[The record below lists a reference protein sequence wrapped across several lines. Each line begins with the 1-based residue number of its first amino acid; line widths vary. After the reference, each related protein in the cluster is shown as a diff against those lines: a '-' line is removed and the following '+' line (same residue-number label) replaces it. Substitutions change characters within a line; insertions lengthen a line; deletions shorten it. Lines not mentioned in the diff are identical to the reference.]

1 MVGPLLEPAPM
12 SNTEWADFND
22 ATPEAERA
30 DVAALRSSL
39 LARIEGV
46 LSALLP
52 AGKVRHGKFFVGD
65 VDGAEG
71 DSLEVTL
78 NSGKEGLWID
88 RATGQGG
95 DIFDLIAA
103 HHGLDARTDFPRI
116 IEIAEGLAGAA
127 PKMAQR
133 KSTKTVPVDDLG
145 PETAHWDY
153 LAADGT
159 LLARV
164 YRYDPPGRRK
174 EFRPWD
180 AKRRRMSPPT
190 PRPLYN
196 QPGMLSAERVVLVE
210 GEKSAQALIDAG
222 ICATTAIGGAAAPI
236 DKTDWAPLK
245 GKHVLIW
252 PDRDKAGWDYALRA
266 AEAVTVIGAQSCA
279 LLMPPVSE
287 PEGWDAADA
296 VAEGKD
302 VRVFLDS
309 AERVT
314 MQPKAP
320 LAPATAPDEP
330 AAWASE
336 DFLALAFT
344 RLYAYDWSYVAAW
357 AKWLVWTG
365 KRWHAE
371 ATLHARHLIR
381 HICREIS
388 LKADSPKL
396 ASRIASNSTVNGVER
411 LACTDRRHAATA
423 EEWDADLWL
432 LNTPNGVVELVSGR
446 IRDHRREDRMTKM
459 ASASPQGDCPTWRMF
474 LHEVTGGDLELQGY
488 LARMAGYC
496 LTGST
501 REHALFFVYGT
512 GANGKSVFLNT
523 LASILGDY
531 ATNAPMDTFMETR
544 SDRHPTDMAGLRG
557 ARLVTSIE
565 TEQGRRWAESKIKG
579 LTGGDKVSARFMR
592 QDFFEYLPQFKLV
605 IAGNHKP
612 AIRNIDESM
621 RRRLHLIPF
630 TVTIPPDR
638 RDKNL
643 ASKLLLERDGILAWM
658 VAGCLEWQRIGLQP
672 PRCIVDATDAYF
684 DAEDA
689 LGQWIEERCEQ
700 RSSATALMSDLYADW
715 RDWAERAGEF
725 VGSVKRF
732 SENLNA
738 RRFEKWR
745 SANGHRGLRG
755 LCLQPRSLPPPYDY
769 NDR

>member
-1 MVGPLLEPAPM
+1 M
-12 SNTEWADFND
+12 SHTNWVDFND
-22 ATPEAERA
+22 ATPETERP
-30 DVAALRSSL
+30 DVAALRSAL
-39 LARIEGV
+39 LARLEGV
-46 LSALLP
+46 LSTLLP

-65 VDGAEG
+65 VEGSEG

-95 DIFDLIAA
+95 DLFDLIAQ
-103 HHGLDARTDFPRI
+103 HHGLCIRTDFPRVV
-116 IEIAEGLAGAA
+116 EIAEGLAGAA
-127 PKMAQR
+127 PRTTHR
-133 KSTKTVPVDDLG
+133 KAAKSVPVDDLG

-180 AKRRRMSPPT
+180 AKRRRMSPPN

-210 GEKSAQALIDAG
+210 GEKAAQALIDAG
-222 ICATTAIGGAAAPI
+222 ICATTAIGGAGAPI
-236 DKTDWAPLK
+236 DKTEWSPLK

-252 PDRDKAGWDYALRA
+252 PDRDKAGWEYGTRA
-266 AEAVTVIGAQSCA
+266 ADAVVDVGALSCA
-279 LLMPPVSE
+279 LLISPNSK

-296 VAEGKD
+296 LAEGED
-302 VRVFLDS
+302 VVAFLEHG
-309 AERVT
+309 ERLT
-314 MQPKAP
+314 MQAKGP
-320 LAPATAPDEP
+320 TAIASIPDQP

-344 RLYAYDWSYVAAW
+344 KLYAFDWRFVAAW
-357 AKWLVWTG
+357 KKWLVWTG
-365 KRWHAE
+365 KRWHTE
-371 ATLHARHLIR
+371 PTLFARHLIR
-381 HICREIS
+381 HICREVS
-388 LKADSPKL
+388 LKVDSPKL
-396 ASRIASNSTVNGVER
+396 ASRIASSSTVNGVER
-411 LACTDRRHAATA
+411 LACTDRSHAATA

-432 LNTPNGVVELVSGR
+432 LNTPEGVVELASGR
-446 IRDHRREDRMTKM
+446 IREHRRDDRMTKI
-459 ASASPQGDCPTWRMF
+459 ASASPQGQCPTWLNF
-474 LHEVTGGDLELQGY
+474 LGEVTGGDLELQRY
-488 LARMAGYC
+488 MARMAGYC

-501 REHALFFVYGT
+501 REHALFFLYGT
-512 GANGKSVFLNT
+512 GANGKSVYLNT
-523 LASILGDY
+523 LTSILGDY
-531 ATNAPMDTFMETR
+531 AMNAPMDTFMETR

-579 LTGGDKVSARFMR
+579 LTGGDMVTARFMH
-592 QDFFEYLPQFKLV
+592 QDFFQYWPQYKLA

-612 AIRNIDESM
+612 AIRNIDEAM

-630 TVTIPPDR
+630 TVTIPPAR
-638 RDKNL
+638 RDKDL
-643 ASKLLLERDGILAWM
+643 AAKILLERNGILAWM
-658 VAGCLEWQRIGLQP
+658 IAGCLEWQRIGLQP
-672 PRCIVDATDAYF
+672 PRIVTDATDAYF

-689 LGQWIEERCEQ
+689 LGQWMEERCEQ
-700 RSSATALMSDLYADW
+700 RPSATALMSDLFADW

-725 VGSVKRF
+725 VGSAKRF
-732 SENLNA
+732 SENLSA

-745 SANGHRGLRG
+745 DGRGSRGLRG
-755 LCLQPRSLPPPYDY
+755 LALRARSYAPAYDY

>member
-1 MVGPLLEPAPM
+1 M

-22 ATPEAERA
+22 AAPKAERA
-30 DVAALRSSL
+30 DVSGLRSSL
-39 LARIEGV
+39 LARLEGV
-46 LSALLP
+46 LSTLLP

-65 VDGAEG
+65 VDGSEG

-103 HHGLDARTDFPRI
+103 CHGLQARTDFPRI
-116 IEIAEGLAGAA
+116 VEIAEGLAGAA
-127 PKMAQR
+127 PRTTRHRSAKAAP
-133 KSTKTVPVDDLG
+133 TDDLG

-190 PRPLYN
+190 PRPLFN
-196 QPGMLSAERVVLVE
+196 QPGMISAERVVLVE
-210 GEKSAQALIDAG
+210 GEKAAQALIDAG

-236 DKTDWAPLK
+236 DKTNWSPLK
-245 GKHVLIW
+245 GKHVLVW
-252 PDRDKAGWDYALRA
+252 PDRDKPGWDYAMRA
-266 AEAVTVIGAQSCA
+266 AEAIVEAGALSCS
-279 LLMPPVSE
+279 LLIAPDNK

-296 VAEGKD
+296 IADSDD
-302 VRVFLDS
+302 VRAFLDS

-314 MQPKAP
+314 LPPKAGSV
-320 LAPATAPDEP
+320 TAPTPDE
-330 AAWASE
+330 ASAWASE

-344 RLYAYDWSYVAAW
+344 KLYAFDWRYVAVW
-357 AKWLVWTG
+357 DKWLVWTG
-365 KRWHAE
+365 KRWHPD
-371 ATLHARHLIR
+371 ATKWARHLIR
-381 HICREIS
+381 HVCREIS
-388 LKADSPKL
+388 LKVDSPKL
-396 ASRIASNSTVNGVER
+396 ASRIASASTVGGVER
-411 LACTDRRHAATA
+411 LASTDRRHAATA

-432 LNTPNGVVELVSGR
+432 LNTPDGVVELATGQFR
-446 IRDHRREDRMTKM
+446 EHRRDDHMTKL
-459 ASASPQGDCPTWRMF
+459 ATASPRGDCPTWRAF
-474 LHEVTGGDLELQGY
+474 LHEVTGGDLELQRY
-488 LARMAGYC
+488 LARMAGYS

-523 LASILGDY
+523 LSSILGDY
-531 ATNAPMDTFMETR
+531 AANAPMDTFMETR

-579 LTGGDKVSARFMR
+579 LTGGDKVTARFMR
-592 QDFFEYLPQFKLV
+592 QDFFEYLPQFKLI

-612 AIRNIDESM
+612 SIRNIDEAM
-621 RRRLHLIPF
+621 RRRLHLVPF
-630 TVTIPPDR
+630 TVTIPPER

-643 ASKLLLERDGILAWM
+643 ANKLLLERDGILAWM
-658 VAGCLEWQRIGLQP
+658 VEGCLEWQRVGLKP
-672 PRCIVDATDAYF
+672 PQCVVDATDAYF

-689 LGQWIEERCEQ
+689 LGQWMEERCEQ
-700 RSSATALMSDLYADW
+700 HTTATALMSDLFGDW

-725 VGSVKRF
+725 VGSAKRF
-732 SENLNA
+732 SENLYA

-745 SANGHRGLRG
+745 NGRGARGVRGLALRA
-755 LCLQPRSLPPPYDY
+755 RNVPPSYDY